1 MNAAGCGFHTDC
13 LPRSVRSHPGRRQH
27 GHVRTLDALHGAEI
41 LVVDDD
47 PVLARVLCVTL
58 ERAGYENLRT
68 TTDSSKVVETTA
80 ECAPDLILMDVHM
93 PAPDGLTLLADLRPW
108 IAPPAMVPVIMLTGS
123 TDATIRR
130 IALER
135 GARDFVTKPIES
147 DELLLR
153 IRNVLEMR
161 RLQLKIQDQNER
173 LQHDV
178 RERSGDLADA
188 QVELVERLALAAEY
202 RDDETQEHAER
213 VGRTAALLAE
223 RLGFGVEF
231 VTLIR
236 RAAPLH
242 DVGKIGVSDAV
253 FLKPGRFT
261 AAETEVMRQ
270 HVAIGANI
278 LAGSSSPVL
287 QLAEEIARSHH
298 ERWDGTG
305 YPAGIAGEQIP
316 LSGRL
321 VAVADV
327 FDALTHDRPYKTA
340 WPIEAAVEEISAC
353 AGTHFDPRVVATFE
367 ALNHAYLLA
376 PVRRSTTNLPAI
388 SKEMPTLEVRTTS

>member
-1 MNAAGCGFHTDC
+1 M
-13 LPRSVRSHPGRRQH
+13 
-27 GHVRTLDALHGAEI
+27 RTLDALQGAEI

-47 PVLARVLCVTL
+47 ASVARLLYLTL
-58 ERAGYENLRT
+58 EGAGYENLRT
-68 TTDSSKVVETTA
+68 TTDSSRVVQSTA
-80 ECAPDLILMDVHM
+80 ECAPDLILMDVNM
-93 PAPDGLTLLADLRPW
+93 PEPDGLTLLAQLRPW
-108 IAPPAMVPVIMLTGS
+108 IAPPAMVPVIMLTGC
-123 TDATIRR
+123 TDPAVRR
-130 IALER
+130 LALER
-135 GARDFVTKPIES
+135 GARDFVNKPIEP

-161 RLQLKIQDQNER
+161 RLQLQIQDQNER

-178 RERSGDLADA
+178 QERSSHLADA

-202 RDDETQEHAER
+202 RDDETQEHAQR

-223 RLGFGVEF
+223 RLGHGVEF
-231 VTLIR
+231 VSLIR

-242 DVGKIGVSDAV
+242 DIGKIGVADAV

-261 AAETEVMRQ
+261 PVETEIMRQ
-270 HVAIGANI
+270 HVPIGANM

-287 QLAEEIARSHH
+287 QLAEEIARTHH
-298 ERWDGTG
+298 ERWDGSG
-305 YPAGIAGEQIP
+305 YPNGLRADGIP

-327 FDALTHDRPYKTA
+327 FDALTHDRPYKAA

-353 AGTHFDPRVVATFE
+353 AGSHFDPRVVAAFE
-367 ALNHAYLLA
+367 ALNHPYLLA
-376 PVRRSTTNLPAI
+376 PVRRSTSNLSI
-388 SKEMPTLEVRTTS
+388 VSKIVPTLEVRTTS